1 MEIFLQQVINGLTI
15 GGSYALV
22 AVGFTLIF
30 GVLRVVYLA
39 HGAVLVSGAY
49 IGLFALQWSG
59 SILVALVLGSIGAA
73 LIGLVVEAVALRP
86 VRDHN
91 HLIAL
96 VTTVSVATI
105 IQETL
110 RLNVQQGQ
118 PISYPDSVASSLMRA
133 ELGPVSLHVSVG
145 QAFVVVVACV
155 LVVALSILVQR
166 TWLGRGIRAVA
177 DSPLIASLLGVRV
190 NRVSAQTVAIASAL
204 AGVAGVLLGLTIPA
218 VDPYV
223 GEHLQF
229 KALAIV
235 LFGGMGSMSGAI
247 LGGLLLGL
255 VEAIAAGYL
264 ATSYRDLFAFMTMVL
279 ILFFRPAGLLGQRSA
294 ERV

>member
-1 MEIFLQQVINGLTI
+1 MQIFLQQVVNGLTI

-59 SILVALVLGSIGAA
+59 SVLVALILGSAGAA
-73 LIGLVVEAVALRP
+73 ILGLAVELVALRP
-86 VRDHN
+86 VRDQN

-96 VTTVSVATI
+96 VTTVSIATI
-105 IQETL
+105 IQEIL
-110 RLNVQQGQ
+110 RLSVQQGQ
-118 PISYPDSVASSLMRA
+118 PISYPDSIASTLLRTEFGGIA
-133 ELGPVSLHVSVG
+133 LHITVG
-145 QAFVVVVACV
+145 QAVVVLVACV
-155 LVVALSILVQR
+155 LVIALTILIQR
-166 TWLGRGIRAVA
+166 SWLGLAIRAVA
-177 DSPLIASLLGVRV
+177 DAPLIASLLGVRV
-190 NRVSAQTVAIASAL
+190 NAISAQTVALASAF

-218 VDPYV
+218 IDPYV

-235 LFGGMGSMSGAI
+235 LFGGLGSMPGAI
-247 LGGLLLGL
+247 VGGLLLGL

-264 ATSYRDLFAFMTMVL
+264 ATSYRDLFAFMTMVV
-279 ILFFRPAGLLGQRSA
+279 ILFFRPAGLLGQKSA

>member
-86 VRDHN
+86 VRDQN

-133 ELGPVSLHVSVG
+133 ELGPVSLHVSAG
-145 QAFVVVVACV
+145 QAVVVVVACV
-155 LVVALSILVQR
+155 LVIALNILVQR
-166 TWLGRGIRAVA
+166 SWLGRGIRAVA

>member
-1 MEIFLQQVINGLTI
+1 MDIFLQQVVNGLVI
-15 GGSYALV
+15 GSSYALV

-59 SILVALVLGSIGAA
+59 SVMTALVLGSVSAA
-73 LIGLVVEAVALRP
+73 VLGVLIECIALRP
-86 VRDHN
+86 VRNQN

-96 VTTVSVATI
+96 VTTISCATI
-105 IQETL
+105 IQEVL
-110 RLNVQQGQ
+110 RLSVQQGQ
-118 PISYPDSVASSLMRA
+118 PISYPDSIAT
-133 ELGPVSLHVSVG
+133 ELLRGHIGDISLHITVG
-145 QAFVVVVACV
+145 QVAVIVVAVV
-155 LVVALSILVQR
+155 LVATLGIVVHR
-166 TWLGRGIRAVA
+166 TWMGRAIRAVA
-177 DSPLIASLLGVRV
+177 DSPIIASMLGVRV
-190 NRVSAQTVAIASAL
+190 NVVSIQTVGLASAL
-204 AGVAGVLLGLTIPA
+204 AGVAGVLLGFTIPA
-218 VDPYV
+218 IDPYV

-235 LFGGMGSMSGAI
+235 LFGGLGSMSGAI

-255 VEAIAAGYL
+255 VEAMAAGYL
-264 ATSYRDLFAFMTMVL
+264 ATSYRDLFAFMTMVI
-279 ILFFRPAGLLGQRSA
+279 ILLFRPSGLLGQKTT

>member
-59 SILVALVLGSIGAA
+59 SILVALLLGSIGAA

-86 VRDHN
+86 VRDQN

-105 IQETL
+105 VQETL

-133 ELGPVSLHVSVG
+133 ELGSVSLHVSVG
-145 QAFVVVVACV
+145 QAVVVVVACV
-155 LVVALSILVQR
+155 LVIALNVLVQR
-166 TWLGRGIRAVA
+166 SWLGRGIRAVA

-247 LGGLLLGL
+247 VGGLLLGL

-279 ILFFRPAGLLGQRSA
+279 ILFFRPAGLLGQKSA